1 MARIHGASSEGKRS
15 ASLKQFGLNVECGK
29 NLKKKGKIK
38 YLKITQA
45 FKKNLG
51 YFTHLI
57 NLLISTITTK
67 MYFTTE
73 NSGLYLIDEINKVLN
88 KIQKKLIEL
97 FTPPKWKMKFI

>member
-29 NLKKKGKIK
+29 NFKKKGKIK
-38 YLKITQA
+38 YLKITQD
-45 FKKNLG
+45 

-57 NLLISTITTK
+57 NLLMSTITTK

-73 NSGLYLIDEINKVLN
+73 NSGLYLIDEINKMLN
-88 KIQKKLIEL
+88 KIQKK
-97 FTPPKWKMKFI
+97 K